1 MGPRRL
7 VSTKRIHGTILDW
20 HDKYGWIQ
28 AAQPIDHP
36 DAARTEGKIFLA
48 AQDVQEGPPVIGAA
62 VTFFMYLDE
71 NGLGAMNV
79 RQSTKEAVQAADGMP
94 VSVTAVPEEAKG
106 GSGGGKSGKYGKG
119 KGGAPKGGGSKGGAP
134 FSGGY
139 RSAPNLG
146 PAQDHD
152 VVLERAHNAMSNSV
166 WKATQKLA
174 RMEKEWD
181 HKEFAKRITKY
192 IYKAASAPELMT
204 LPWDQAAAQFVESAM
219 HGYSAACGDRQWFF
233 DLDLAPTFGA
243 AYWEIF
249 TGTGQR
255 AQWSEVEAVL
265 NGKYEELM
273 DACLLEKAIWDSAGL
288 LIKDESLRNKLYKA
302 LKNSHETAYKEAIND
317 PRPMEDLARVEIFC
331 RAWIETSM
339 GKAWS
344 ALETAGDLMSL
355 DNLVWLFQDL
365 VAPFGEDHPFSCVP
379 AALTLSIGR
388 PPRDWPFL
396 TSALRQFLADWNGQG
411 SKGGNRGVKRN
422 FNAFSGGKGG
432 GKGFGK
438 GGAKGKAGSK
448 MSRQD
453 AIDAPDFYG
462 IDAGGGDDE
471 DPVAQALLDQVAAAE
486 ARFGAMDSHGF

>member
-1 MGPRRL
+1 M
-7 VSTKRIHGTILDW
+7 STKRIHGTILDW
-20 HDKYGWIQ
+20 HDKFGWIQ

-94 VSVTAVPEEAKG
+94 VSVTEVPTETKG

-119 KGGAPKGGGSKGGAP
+119 KGGAPKGGGS

-139 RSAPNLG
+139 RSAQNQG

-152 VVLERAHNAMSNSV
+152 VVLDRAHNAMSNAV
-166 WKATQKLA
+166 WKATQKVA

-192 IYKAASAPELMT
+192 IYKAASAPELMN

-233 DLDLAPTFGA
+233 DLDLAPSFGIA
-243 AYWEIF
+243 FWEIF

-255 AQWSEVEAVL
+255 APWSEVEAVL

-273 DACLLEKAIWDSAGL
+273 DASLLEKAIWDTAGL
-288 LIKDESLRNKLYKA
+288 LIKDESLRNKLAKA
-302 LKNSHETAYKEAIND
+302 LKKSHETAYKEAIDD
-317 PRPMEDLARVEIFC
+317 PRPMADLARVEIFC
-331 RAWIETSM
+331 RAWIESSM

-344 ALETAGDLMSL
+344 TLETAGDLMTL

-365 VAPFGEDHPFSCVP
+365 VAPFGEEHPFSCVP

-396 TSALRQFLADWNGQG
+396 TSAVRQFLADWNGQS
-411 SKGGNRGVKRN
+411 SKEAARGMKRN
-422 FNAFSGGKGG
+422 FNAFNGGKGG
-432 GKGFGK
+432 GKAFGAPK
-438 GGAKGKAGSK
+438 GGGKGKAGAAK
-448 MSRQD
+448 RPREQD
-453 AIDAPDFYG
+453 AIDAPNFDGNY
-462 IDAGGGDDE
+462 ASGGDEE

-486 ARFGAMDSHGF
+486 ARFVDMDS

>member
-1 MGPRRL
+1 MGARRL

-20 HDKYGWIQ
+20 HDKFGWIQ

-79 RQSTKEAVQAADGMP
+79 RQSTKEAVQAVDGMP
-94 VSVTAVPEEAKG
+94 VSVTEVPAEAK

-119 KGGAPKGGGSKGGAP
+119 RGGAPKGGAS

-139 RSAPNLG
+139 RSAQNQG
-146 PAQDHD
+146 PAQDRD

-166 WKATQKLA
+166 WKATQKVA

-192 IYKAASAPELMT
+192 IYKAASAPELMN
-204 LPWDQAAAQFVESAM
+204 LPWDQAAPQFVESAM
-219 HGYSAACGDRQWFF
+219 SGYSAACGDRQWFF
-233 DLDLAPTFGA
+233 DLDLAPTFSA
-243 AYWEIF
+243 AFWEIF

-255 AQWSEVEAVL
+255 APWPEVEAAL

-288 LIKDESLRNKLYKA
+288 LIKEEPLRNKLYRA

-317 PRPMEDLARVEIFC
+317 PRPMADLERVEIFC

-344 ALETAGDLMSL
+344 ALETAGDLMTL

-365 VAPFGEDHPFSCVP
+365 VAPFGEEHPFSCVP

-396 TSALRQFLADWNGQG
+396 TSAIGQFLADWHGQS
-411 SKGGNRGVKRN
+411 SKGAARGMKRS
-422 FNAFSGGKGG
+422 FNAFNGGKGG
-432 GKGFGK
+432 GKAFGAAK
-438 GGAKGKAGSK
+438 GGGKGKAGAAKRPRDEFSD
-448 MSRQD
+448 MAMD
-453 AIDAPDFYG
+453 ASDFDGNYG
-462 IDAGGGDDE
+462 SGEDEE

-486 ARFGAMDSHGF
+486 ARFSAMDR